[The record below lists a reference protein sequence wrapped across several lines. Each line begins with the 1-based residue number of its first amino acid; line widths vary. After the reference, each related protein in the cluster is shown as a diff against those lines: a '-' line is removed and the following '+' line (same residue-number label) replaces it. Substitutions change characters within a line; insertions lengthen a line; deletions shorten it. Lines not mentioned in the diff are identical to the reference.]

1 MNTVTTQEVTA
12 LTAVQRAATALE
24 SSAIE
29 QQLTE
34 LAESTKDIVVVTNK
48 DGREQCHRAYMVARE
63 KRVSVEKLGKAA
75 RDDANAFSKAV
86 VAEESRLVAIIEP
99 EELRLKALR
108 DNWDTKEA
116 EEKAAKKAAEE
127 ARVAGIKAKIQRFE
141 KLVMDA
147 AVKQFAADV
156 KEILASV
163 EAIEIDDSFE
173 EFVGEARE
181 ARGKAKQTLT
191 FIIEAKERAEQ
202 VAHEVA
208 EQNRKMEAQ
217 LEELRRQNEA
227 LAKSQSPNAD
237 TPVDTQMPTEATVA
251 EPVVPF
257 IGHAPK
263 AENAEQPAQAKEAEG
278 PAQAPAWLPDAEKEI
293 AKFLN
298 GREWPKGKANEYR
311 AVLVEYEKS
320 KHAA

>member
-12 LTAVQRAATALE
+12 LSAVQRAATALE

-34 LAESTKDIVVVTNK
+34 LAASTKDIVVVTNK

-86 VAEESRLVAIIEP
+86 VAEEARLVAIIEP
-99 EELRLKALR
+99 EELRLKTLR

-127 ARVAGIKAKIQRFE
+127 ARVAMIKAKIQRFDTM
-141 KLVMDA
+141 VMDA

-163 EAIEIDDSFE
+163 EAVEIDDSFE
-173 EFVGEARE
+173 EFIGEARE

-227 LAKSQSPNAD
+227 LAKSQSPKAD
-237 TPVDTQMPTEATVA
+237 TPVDTQSQA

-263 AENAEQPAQAKEAEG
+263 AENAEQPIQAKEAEEHS
-278 PAQAPAWLPDAEKEI
+278 QAPAWLPDAEKAI
-293 AKFLN
+293 ADFLN